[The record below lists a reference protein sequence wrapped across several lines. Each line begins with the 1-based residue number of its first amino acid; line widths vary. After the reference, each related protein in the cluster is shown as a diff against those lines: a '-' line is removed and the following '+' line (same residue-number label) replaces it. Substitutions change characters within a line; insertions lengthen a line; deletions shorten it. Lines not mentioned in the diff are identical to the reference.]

1 MSNEGFA
8 ALMIYLFVTLSIVL
22 PLILIPMGVNLLY
35 AVKLG
40 ITASVIGK
48 YVFTMV
54 VLMLFLVIGGVLIY
68 RSGRVLM
75 RFVIKD
81 VVRVLGNHGIF
92 DVFSISSLRLI
103 FMLLVIASIIIYL
116 MNVEVIRIPG
126 YNYIPYLMM
135 NVRDSL
141 TQYLLMTMGLLNLVL
156 SVWLVLSVAYLQ
168 LRIAVRHLTV
178 KLGGAVG
185 GVFSVV
191 ATTGS
196 AAVTGAVCALGSC
209 TIPSI
214 GVTPLAVIL
223 AYLIGGNALLFMRFS
238 EIIMT
243 MLMGITITL
252 LALVHRLLTR

>member
-1 MSNEGFA
+1 MNNEGFA
-8 ALMIYLFVTLSIVL
+8 ALMIYLFVTLSIIL
-22 PLILIPMGVNLLY
+22 PLILIPMGVKLLY
-35 AVKLG
+35 VAELG
-40 ITASVIGK
+40 ITAPVIGK

-92 DVFSISSLRLI
+92 DVFLISSLRLI
-103 FMLLVIASIIIYL
+103 YILLVIASMIIYL

-135 NVRDSL
+135 NVRDNP
-141 TQYLLMTMGLLNLVL
+141 TQYLLMAMGLLNLLL

-168 LRIAVRHLTV
+168 LRIAVRRLTV
-178 KLGGAVG
+178 KLGGAVSG
-185 GVFSVV
+185 AFSVI

-196 AAVTGAVCALGSC
+196 ATVTGAMCALGSC

-214 GVTPLAVIL
+214 GTTPLAAIL
-223 AYLIGGNALLFMRFS
+223 AYLLGGNALFFTRFS
-238 EIIMT
+238 TIIMI
-243 MLMGITITL
+243 MLMGINITL
-252 LALVHRLLTR
+252 LVLIHRLLTH

>member
-35 AVKLG
+35 AVELG

-103 FMLLVIASIIIYL
+103 FILLVIASIIIYL

-196 AAVTGAVCALGSC
+196 AAVTGLCALGSC